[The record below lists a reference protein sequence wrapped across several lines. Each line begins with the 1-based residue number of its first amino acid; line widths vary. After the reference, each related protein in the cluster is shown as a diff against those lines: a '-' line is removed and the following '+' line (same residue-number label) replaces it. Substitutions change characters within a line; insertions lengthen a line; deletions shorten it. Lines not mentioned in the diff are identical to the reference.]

1 MAKGTKSL
9 HHSLSVDDD
18 QNLFFYVNVDG
29 DGSPPDG
36 DIADGEAIFY
46 IDVSGADPV
55 VKMKVR
61 NGASVISGDVA
72 TLT

>member
-9 HHSLSVDDD
+9 HHSLSVDND

-29 DGSPPDG
+29 DGAPPDG
-36 DIADGEAIFY
+36 DIADGEAVFY
-46 IDVSGADPV
+46 IDPSGADPV
-55 VKMKVR
+55 VKIKVR
-61 NGASVISGDVA
+61 NGASVLSGDVA